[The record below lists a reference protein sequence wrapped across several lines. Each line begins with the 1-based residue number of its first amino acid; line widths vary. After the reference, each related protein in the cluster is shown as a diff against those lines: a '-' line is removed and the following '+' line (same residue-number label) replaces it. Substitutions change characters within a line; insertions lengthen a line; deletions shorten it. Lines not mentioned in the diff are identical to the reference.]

1 MSEGPEEKVAETQP
15 SALDGLA
22 LIGMALV
29 AAGVFLSLG
38 AGPALVA
45 AGGMMLV
52 TALVLA
58 VSRARAGRT

>member
-1 MSEGPEEKVAETQP
+1 MTEEKSPTPDPAP
-15 SALDGLA
+15 SPLDWLALGGLA
-22 LIGMALV
+22 FV

-38 AGPALVA
+38 LGPALAVV
-45 AGGMMLV
+45 GGMMLV